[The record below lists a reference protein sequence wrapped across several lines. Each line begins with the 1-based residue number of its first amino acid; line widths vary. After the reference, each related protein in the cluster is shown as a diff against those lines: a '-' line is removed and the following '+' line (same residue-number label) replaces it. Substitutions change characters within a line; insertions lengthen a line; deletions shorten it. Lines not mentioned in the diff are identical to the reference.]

1 MYVGKP
7 KLVFLRSEKRFLWPK
22 LVVVVLL
29 QLLLL
34 FMLLVLVLWQ
44 CQ

>member
-7 KLVFLRSEKRFLWPK
+7 KLVLLRSEKRFLWPK

-29 QLLLL
+29 QLLL
-34 FMLLVLVLWQ
+34 FMLLVLALWWLQ
-44 CQ
+44 